1 MHYML
6 ALQIKF
12 KTFYNQIG
20 WRLGG
25 RLKAKSEIDVA
36 KGQINIDAEEAEQ
49 YNLDRETESLKQV
62 KKLLDA
68 YPLEL
73 ERDDMNDINVET
85 VLKYKNY
92 IQKLP
97 ILIKLIDFCDH
108 SKIRICYETL
118 DMSG

>member
-1 MHYML
+1 MHKKL

-12 KTFYNQIG
+12 QTFNNKIG
-20 WRLGG
+20 WRLSDA
-25 RLKAKSEIDVA
+25 AKSIEVKNDFM
-36 KGQINIDAEEAEQ
+36 QLDAISNDRDN

-73 ERDDMNDINVET
+73 ESDELNGINVET

-92 IQKLP
+92 I
-97 ILIKLIDFCDH
+97 
-108 SKIRICYETL
+108 
-118 DMSG
+118 

>member
-1 MHYML
+1 M
-6 ALQIKF
+6 
-12 KTFYNQIG
+12 N
-20 WRLGG
+20 
-25 RLKAKSEIDVA
+25 
-36 KGQINIDAEEAEQ
+36 AERDN

-73 ERDDMNDINVET
+73 ESDELNGINVET

-118 DMSG
+118 DVSGQAKDTLPEEALSLLDG